1 MHMKVIVK
9 GRNCNPRSLLF
20 SRGKA
25 KGQGQHLITPQK
37 KLPLLTY
44 FTILTNI
51 IRSHKKRNE
60 VGKGLQP
67 MTRSTFL

>member
-9 GRNCNPRSLLF
+9 GRNCNPQSLLF
-20 SRGKA
+20 FEGKTR
-25 KGQGQHLITPQK
+25 GQGQHLITPQK

-44 FTILTNI
+44 FTIIINI

-60 VGKGLQP
+60 VGKGLRP